1 MRNDK
6 KEAASEET
14 ASFFYYGSPN
24 GIRTRV
30 LTLRGLRPRPL
41 VDGAISCWLGNLDS
55 NQDYLIQSQASCHW
69 TIPQLRFFFR
79 SMWCGEYITT
89 NRAFDKGQARFS
101 FDEIKSENLVFQCF
115 LRRFC
120 FLLPPP
126 DNLIR
131 SCFVYRQNMFPKR
144 SRLP

>member
-41 VDGAISCWLGNLDS
+41 VDGAGILAGERGFEPRSPDPESGVLPLDDS
-55 NQDYLIQSQASCHW
+55 PTNQNGVLAD
-69 TIPQLRFFFR
+69 
-79 SMWCGEYITT
+79 
-89 NRAFDKGQARFS
+89 
-101 FDEIKSENLVFQCF
+101 
-115 LRRFC
+115 
-120 FLLPPP
+120 
-126 DNLIR
+126 
-131 SCFVYRQNMFPKR
+131 
-144 SRLP
+144 